1 MAKGTDRSRVKDLAR
16 HHCRYGRLL
25 YHIGPLRVTGTK
37 EYDVFYIG
45 RQLSLPWYGIQ
56 FTRDFGDQRIVAV
69 SFTAVAF
76 TAVAFTAL
84 SPIAHTIGTE

>member
-16 HHCRYGRLL
+16 HHYRYGRLL

-56 FTRDFGDQRIVAV
+56 FTRDFGDQRIVA
-69 SFTAVAF
+69 FTAVS
-76 TAVAFTAL
+76 FTAL